1 MKLKK
6 KLIKI
11 SIKHIKKTIKSRRTK
26 LNTKIKLNKM
36 SRDEIEKK
44 AKLKKIIKCKI
55 NSNKKNETKSI
66 KLQTEGYNR
75 YLKGMARI
83 SRA

>member
-1 MKLKK
+1 MGTKIGFKKCNKILRDEIKK
-6 KLIKI
+6 KIIKI

-44 AKLKKIIKCKI
+44 AKLKKS
-55 NSNKKNETKSI
+55 SNAK
-66 KLQTEGYNR
+66 
-75 YLKGMARI
+75 
-83 SRA
+83 

>member
-6 KLIKI
+6 IIIKI

-44 AKLKKIIKCKI
+44 AKLKKS
-55 NSNKKNETKSI
+55 SNAK
-66 KLQTEGYNR
+66 
-75 YLKGMARI
+75 
-83 SRA
+83 